1 MLELSPE
8 LGGAL
13 QPDPGSHRALCSC
26 HVFFR
31 KRPLSQPQGQRERPE
46 PGLDP
51 ALERPFG
58 PRAQGPACQA
68 PSGLFLAFIALPTL
82 PPGKWE
88 QPVARGVGGM
98 SLWDPSSTGSPRT
111 TVSLMTAPHSTPG
124 LRAPPF
130 LACCVSETHRN
141 KAETPGTRLPPA
153 SEVGFMPW
161 EGGGQGVGCFFF
173 FYTYE
178 TNISNPIPSQAH
190 GHPLTHSPS
199 HAESPA

>member
-1 MLELSPE
+1 MKCPGKDPAAGSTNLGPIPPRRLWPSRSPGPSNICRHMLGGQSPFTPRPPPWMLELSPE

-31 KRPLSQPQGQRERPE
+31 KIPLSQPKGQRERPE

-130 LACCVSETHRN
+130 LACCVSE
-141 KAETPGTRLPPA
+141 
-153 SEVGFMPW
+153 
-161 EGGGQGVGCFFF
+161 
-173 FYTYE
+173 
-178 TNISNPIPSQAH
+178 
-190 GHPLTHSPS
+190 
-199 HAESPA
+199 